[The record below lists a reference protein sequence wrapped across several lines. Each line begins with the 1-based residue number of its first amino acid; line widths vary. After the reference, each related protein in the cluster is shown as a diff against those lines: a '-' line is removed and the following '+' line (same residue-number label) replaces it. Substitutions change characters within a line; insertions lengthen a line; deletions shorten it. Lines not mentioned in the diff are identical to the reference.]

1 MNEKTYS
8 LLLPR
13 TKIMEQAG
21 LSIPWTSSYFCALHC
36 GDNDKSLI
44 QLMCIS
50 KQEQFKY
57 SHTDGAPG

>member
-1 MNEKTYS
+1 
-8 LLLPR
+8 
-13 TKIMEQAG
+13 MEQAG

-36 GDNDKSLI
+36 GDNVKSLI